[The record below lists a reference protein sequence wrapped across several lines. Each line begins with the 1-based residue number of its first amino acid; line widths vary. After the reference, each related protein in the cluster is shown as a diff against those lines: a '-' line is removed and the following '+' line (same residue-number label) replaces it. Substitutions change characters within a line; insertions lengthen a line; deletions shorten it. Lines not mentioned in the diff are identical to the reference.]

1 MEINVSRLDIL
12 IVNYNS
18 TRYLLKC
25 LRSIYMSLDSNID
38 VKVYV
43 VDNASK
49 DNVNL
54 LQQKFPHVILSK
66 NSINIGFAKA
76 VNYLISKTDAPN
88 ILLLNP
94 DTIVGK
100 NFFKSMLDFMEKNPD
115 VGIAG
120 PKIYESD
127 GSIQGS
133 ARSFPTPMTALF
145 GRNSF
150 MTKFFPDNRLTR
162 KNILNSTA
170 TGDAPIKVDWIS
182 GACMMVRRK
191 AVEDIGLLDEN
202 FFMYWEDADW
212 CRRMIH
218 NTWKVVYYPG
228 ASIVHFSGRSSD
240 RNLIQSVVAFHKSA
254 YYLFNK
260 YYPDTLGVMRGIVMM
275 GLGARGCF
283 LLALHGIHRW
293 KMRKNRNYAPVD
305 SLKQAAEKN
314 VKGVV
319 RSGL

>member
-1 MEINVSRLDIL
+1 LNKLDII

-18 TRYLLKC
+18 TDYLLKC
-25 LRSIYMSLDSNID
+25 LRSIYMSLGGDIA
-38 VKVYV
+38 VKVHV

-49 DNVNL
+49 DNINV
-54 LQQKFPHVILSK
+54 LQQKFSHVMLSK

-76 VNYLISKTDAPN
+76 VNYAIAKTDAPT

-94 DTIVGK
+94 DTMVDK
-100 NFFKSMLDFMEKNPD
+100 NFFKSMLAFMEKNPD

-127 GSIQGS
+127 GTIQGS

-145 GRNSF
+145 GRNAF

-170 TGDAPIKVDWIS
+170 NGDSPIKVDWIS

-191 AVEDIGLLDEN
+191 AVEDVGLMDEN

-212 CRRMIH
+212 CRRMVH
-218 NTWKVVYYPG
+218 KAWKVVYYPG
-228 ASIVHFSGRSSD
+228 ASIMHFSGRSSD
-240 RNLIQSVVAFHKSA
+240 RNLIQSVAAFHKSA
-254 YYLFNK
+254 YYLFKK
-260 YYPDTLGVMRGIVMM
+260 YNPDPFGMMRGIVMM
-275 GLGARGCF
+275 GLGVRACF
-283 LLALHGIHRW
+283 FLALHGIRRR
-293 KMRKNRNYAPVD
+293 KMRKNKNCAPVD
-305 SLKQAAEKN
+305 SFKQAVEKN
-314 VKGVV
+314 VKGIV